1 MGPPGTVSKEKSTFL
16 SMNLGVSGF
25 CGSEPWVWVV
35 GLGRYS
41 LAVEGRDGV
50 GPVSKD
56 AFAVLF
62 QARVRTRGELAGLA
76 MLTGER
82 PHSDLTALAH
92 YQRRCSVRPAR
103 GQIGQVSTWL
113 HRQHGPLAAVVIV
126 WITLLIESG
135 ARTRPI

>member
-1 MGPPGTVSKEKSTFL
+1 MGSSCL
-16 SMNLGVSGF
+16 LALGATAI
-25 CGSEPWVWVV
+25 PKAR
-35 GLGRYS
+35 LGRQS
-41 LAVEGRDGV
+41 LKASIALAVEGRDGV